1 MPSRTRNKNIK
12 YLKIKKGEHDISKH
26 IYHKK
31 TKMDEIKQGW
41 KKRISWLLIAITVV
55 IVYKL
60 LDNFSNVQQWFNKLF
75 LILKPFLIGILI
87 SYILFIP
94 CRKIENIYKKAK
106 PKIIAKKA
114 RGLAVITTY
123 ILFILIIILIINC
136 IFPVIKDSILELVN
150 NVPNYYE
157 TLVNQYKELP
167 EDSILKSEIIQDK
180 MTELTN
186 IDMKQFLNI
195 NNEKILEYIK
205 NIIDIFSGIFDV
217 FVSIIVSVYILLQ
230 RSAII
235 GFLRKLTR
243 AIFKKET
250 YEIINKYFT
259 KGNEVFFTFVSS
271 QLLDAVIVGIL
282 TTIAMMILKVKYA
295 PLIGFTIGL
304 FNMIPYIGA
313 IVAVGMGI
321 FITFITGGLGKAI
334 AMAIVVIIL
343 QQIDAN
349 IINPKIIGT
358 SLEISPLLVIFSIT
372 IGGAYFGILGMF
384 LAVPIAVVIRT
395 ILLDYVD
402 NKNKIRD
409 EEEKITQK
417 EGIK

>member
-1 MPSRTRNKNIK
+1 
-12 YLKIKKGEHDISKH
+12 
-26 IYHKK
+26 
-31 TKMDEIKQGW
+31 MDEIKQNW
-41 KKRISWLLIAITVV
+41 KKRTSWLLIAIIVVV
-55 IVYKL
+55 IYKM
-60 LDNFSNVQQWFNKLF
+60 LDNFSSVQEWFGKLF
-75 LILKPFLIGILI
+75 LILKPFLIGLLI

-94 CRKIENIYKKAK
+94 CRKIEGIYKKAK
-106 PKIIAKKA
+106 LKFISKKA
-114 RGLAVITTY
+114 RGLSVITTY
-123 ILFILIIILIINC
+123 ILFVLVIVIIINC
-136 IFPVIKDSILELVN
+136 IFPVLKDSIVELVS
-150 NVPNYYE
+150 NVPSYYE
-157 TLVNQYKELP
+157 SLVNRYKELP

-186 IDMKQFLNI
+186 IDIKQFLNI
-195 NNEKILEYIK
+195 NNEKIIEYVK

-230 RSAII
+230 RSEIV
-235 GFLRKLTR
+235 GFLRKFAR
-243 AIFKKET
+243 AIFKKDT
-250 YEIINKYFT
+250 YEAVDKYFT

-282 TTIAMMILKVKYA
+282 TTIAMLILKVKYA

-313 IVAVGMGI
+313 IVAVGIGI
-321 FITFITGGLGKAI
+321 FITFITGGLGKAL

-349 IINPKIIGT
+349 IINPKIIGS

-372 IGGAYFGILGMF
+372 VGGAYFGILGMF

-395 ILLDYVD
+395 ILLDWID
-402 NKNKIRD
+402 SKN
-409 EEEKITQK
+409 EKIAN
-417 EGIK
+417 

>member
-1 MPSRTRNKNIK
+1 
-12 YLKIKKGEHDISKH
+12 
-26 IYHKK
+26 
-31 TKMDEIKQGW
+31 MDEIKQNW
-41 KKRISWLLIAITVV
+41 KKRTSWLLIAIIVVV
-55 IVYKL
+55 IYKM
-60 LDNFSNVQQWFNKLF
+60 LDNFSSVQEWFGKLF
-75 LILKPFLIGILI
+75 LIVKPFLIGLLI

-94 CRKIENIYKKAK
+94 CRKIESIYKKAK
-106 PKIIAKKA
+106 LKFISKKA
-114 RGLAVITTY
+114 RGLSVITTY
-123 ILFILIIILIINC
+123 ILFVLVIVIIINC
-136 IFPVIKDSILELVN
+136 IFPVLKNSIVELVS
-150 NVPNYYE
+150 NVPSYYE
-157 TLVNQYKELP
+157 SLVNRYKELP

-180 MTELTN
+180 MAELTN

-195 NNEKILEYIK
+195 NNEKIIEYVK

-230 RSAII
+230 RSEIV
-235 GFLRKLTR
+235 GFLRKFAR
-243 AIFKKET
+243 AIFKKDT
-250 YEIINKYFT
+250 YEAVDKYFT

-282 TTIAMMILKVKYA
+282 TTIAMLILKVKYA

-313 IVAVGMGI
+313 IVAVGIGI
-321 FITFITGGLGKAI
+321 FITFITGGIGKAL

-349 IINPKIIGT
+349 IINPKIIGS

-372 IGGAYFGILGMF
+372 VGGAYFGILGMF

-395 ILLDYVD
+395 ILLDWID
-402 NKNKIRD
+402 SKN
-409 EEEKITQK
+409 EKIAN
-417 EGIK
+417 

>member
-1 MPSRTRNKNIK
+1 
-12 YLKIKKGEHDISKH
+12 
-26 IYHKK
+26 
-31 TKMDEIKQGW
+31 MDEIKQNW
-41 KKRISWLLIAITVV
+41 KKRTSWLLIAIIVVV
-55 IVYKL
+55 IYKM
-60 LDNFSNVQQWFNKLF
+60 LDNFSSVQEWFGKLF
-75 LILKPFLIGILI
+75 LILKPFLIGLLI

-106 PKIIAKKA
+106 LKFISKKA
-114 RGLAVITTY
+114 RGLSVITTY
-123 ILFILIIILIINC
+123 ILFVLVIVIIINC
-136 IFPVIKDSILELVN
+136 IFPVLKNSIVELVS
-150 NVPNYYE
+150 NVPSYYE
-157 TLVNQYKELP
+157 SLVNQYKELP

-180 MTELTN
+180 MAELTN

-195 NNEKILEYIK
+195 NNEKIIEYVK

-230 RSAII
+230 RSEIV
-235 GFLRKLTR
+235 GFLRKFAR
-243 AIFKKET
+243 AIFKKDT
-250 YEIINKYFT
+250 YEAVDKYFT

-282 TTIAMMILKVKYA
+282 TTIAMLILKVKYA

-313 IVAVGMGI
+313 IVAVGIGI
-321 FITFITGGLGKAI
+321 FITFITGGLGKAL

-349 IINPKIIGT
+349 IINPKIIGS

-372 IGGAYFGILGMF
+372 VGGAYFGILGMF

-395 ILLDYVD
+395 ILLDWID
-402 NKNKIRD
+402 SKN
-409 EEEKITQK
+409 EKIAN
-417 EGIK
+417 